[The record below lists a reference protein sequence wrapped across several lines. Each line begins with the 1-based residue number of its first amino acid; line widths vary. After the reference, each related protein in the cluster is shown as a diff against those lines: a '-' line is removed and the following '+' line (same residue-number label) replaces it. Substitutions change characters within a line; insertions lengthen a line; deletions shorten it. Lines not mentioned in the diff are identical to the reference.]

1 MAADLRG
8 RLRVRRIVG
17 RVHRFVL
24 TRRAGRRTTVLP
36 THLPET
42 AGTLSSALSVEGG
55 ALDMYL
61 HTLDGQ
67 PQSAAVVPLVS
78 GQWGGQLYG
87 RYTVRFRSEEIPGF
101 KMAFLLWPDSD
112 NWAEGEI
119 DFPGDQF
126 AGGRQHPVRQ
136 CLSEGRLASGY
147 PGENSTFTTDTQAV
161 ESGWHT
167 AAIEWAPDSITFVLD
182 GQVVGTVTDGVPD
195 TSMHLVLQ
203 VETMIDAS
211 KPASDVSSHLQVD
224 WVRIDSYVS

>member
-1 MAADLRG
+1 
-8 RLRVRRIVG
+8 
-17 RVHRFVL
+17 
-24 TRRAGRRTTVLP
+24 
-36 THLPET
+36 
-42 AGTLSSALSVEGG
+42 
-55 ALDMYL
+55 MYL

-119 DFPGDQF
+119 DFPEIGSLEAGNTLYANVYPKGD
-126 AGGRQHPVRQ
+126 
-136 CLSEGRLASGY
+136 LASGY

-167 AAIEWAPDSITFVLD
+167 AAIEWAPDRITFVLD

-211 KPASDVSSHLQVD
+211 KPASDVSGHLQVD